1 MVTEKITKDW
11 KTEVQMTDGSFVC
24 HETRSSVA
32 GNTDFHVHDRYEIY
46 LLVEGSVEYFV
57 DAVRYVLRDG
67 DMLLFSSRE
76 IHKALNRTKHPFQR
90 IVLEISPEYIA
101 ALSSV
106 DSDLALCFE
115 REPGTRNQ
123 VFLSEKERE
132 QYISLLRRYMEEMSD
147 PSFSSD
153 IFCRSLLTEAL
164 VLVNRAWMRST
175 EEPAS
180 ESAYYSGRLVRYIDE
195 HISEPLTLDQIAA
208 ALSLNK
214 YYISHLFKEETGSS
228 LHRFI
233 ILKRV
238 EKARQLLAEGES
250 VSEVCD
256 RCGFNNYSNFIRTF
270 HNVTGTSP
278 GQYRKE
284 RL

>member
-1 MVTEKITKDW
+1 MEKQTNTEDW
-11 KTEVQMTDGSFVC
+11 KTETRTPDGSCVC
-24 HETRSSVA
+24 HETSSAAA
-32 GNTDFHVHDRYEIY
+32 GNTEFHAHDRYEVY
-46 LLVEGSVEYFV
+46 FLVEGSVEYFV
-57 DAVRYVLRDG
+57 DAVRYVLKDG
-67 DMLLFSSRE
+67 DMLLFNSHE
-76 IHKALNRTKHPFQR
+76 IHKALNRTNRPFRR

-101 ALSSV
+101 ALSSE
-106 DSDLALCFE
+106 DSNLAHCFE
-115 REPGTRNQ
+115 REPGVRNQ

-132 QYISLLRRYMEEMSD
+132 QYTSLMRRYMEETSD

-153 IFCRSLLTEAL
+153 VYRRSLLTTAL
-164 VLVNRAWMRST
+164 VLVNRAWRRNT
-175 EEPAS
+175 EAPGAEGT
-180 ESAYYSGRLVRYIDE
+180 YYSGRLVRYIDE

-228 LHRFI
+228 LHHFI

-238 EKARQLLAEGES
+238 EKARHLLAEGET
-250 VSEVCD
+250 VSAVCD